1 MLYFDTSFLVPL
13 VLRER
18 FSEEV
23 ENFLKRLPAEELTVS
38 QWTCVEF
45 SSLLARNVRMRI
57 TTGEKALEADREFDD
72 LVRRSFLVIV
82 PSVEDFD
89 QSRKYLRDY
98 KTRLRAGDAL
108 HLAIASNNR
117 AKTIFS
123 LDNGMLQAGRLLGL
137 PVRDTRLP
145 HSPR

>member
-23 ENFLKRLPAEELTVS
+23 EDFLKRLPAEELAVS

-145 HSPR
+145 YSPR